1 MMTTLPARG
10 DTIYMVSTV
19 EVMGTLKRIETA
31 RLQTPL
37 HMLTIPTY
45 LHLALT
51 LLVVL

>member
-1 MMTTLPARG
+1 MTTLPARG

-31 RLQTPL
+31 RL